1 MSYLLLAA
9 GLLALIYW
17 GGRGRRILKHQEW
30 RVASGAAAV
39 VLFAA
44 AAFVAVRGGEL
55 KALVL
60 LLLGLGLALAARWPR
75 PLAGAQPGPSDSTM
89 SLNEARAVLGVG
101 PGASTDEIQAAY
113 GRLMRRVH
121 PDHGGAPGL
130 ALQLNLARD
139 RLLKRS

>member
-1 MSYLLLAA
+1 MIYLLLAA

-17 GGRGRRILKHQEW
+17 GGRGRRILKHPEW
-30 RVASGAAAV
+30 RVASGAAS
-39 VLFAA
+39 VLLLAA
-44 AAFVAVRGGEL
+44 AGFVALRGGEL
-55 KALVL
+55 KGLIL

-75 PLAGAQPGPSDSTM
+75 ALTAAQPGPSDSTM
-89 SLNEARAVLGVG
+89 SLNDARAVLGVG
-101 PGASTDEIQAAY
+101 PGASAEEIQAAY

-139 RLLKRS
+139 RLLKRG